1 MGGALQLV
9 LSSYDL
15 WFCALYTLSMMCFQG
30 HLVSAGQLAGWRIHK
45 ILVF

>member
-1 MGGALQLV
+1 MSQALQPV
-9 LSSYDL
+9 LSFYDL
-15 WFCALYTLSMMCFQG
+15 WFGALYTLSTMCFQG